1 MNYLKS
7 EHLKFKRTIS
17 NKLLFITDWLLK
29 MKENEAQTTLEE
41 RVVELLAEHKMTV
54 TTAESCTGGLIA
66 ATLVNVPG
74 ASDVLNEGY
83 ITYSNEAKIRLVN
96 VSPETLERYGAVSSQ
111 TAKEM
116 ANGAAKAAK
125 AEAALSATGIA
136 GPGGGTEEKPVGLV
150 YIGCSV
156 NGKTTAK
163 RCVFDGN
170 RMENRQHTV
179 ETALEMLVEAL
190 ENLEK

>member
-1 MNYLKS
+1 
-7 EHLKFKRTIS
+7 
-17 NKLLFITDWLLK
+17 
-29 MKENEAQTTLEE
+29 
-41 RVVELLAEHKMTV
+41 
-54 TTAESCTGGLIA
+54 
-66 ATLVNVPG
+66 
-74 ASDVLNEGY
+74 
-83 ITYSNEAKIRLVN
+83 
-96 VSPETLERYGAVSSQ
+96 
-111 TAKEM
+111 M

>member
-1 MNYLKS
+1 MY
-7 EHLKFKRTIS
+7 
-17 NKLLFITDWLLK
+17 TDWLLK

-116 ANGAAKAAK
+116 ANGA
-125 AEAALSATGIA
+125 
-136 GPGGGTEEKPVGLV
+136 GTEEKPVGLV

>member
-1 MNYLKS
+1 MY
-7 EHLKFKRTIS
+7 
-17 NKLLFITDWLLK
+17 TDWLLK

-136 GPGGGTEEKPVGLV
+136 GPGG
-150 YIGCSV
+150 
-156 NGKTTAK
+156 AK